1 MSLTSAIN
9 IARSALFT
17 SQIGLN
23 VTAQNMANVATP
35 GYARQVAMLQAI
47 RGQVTD
53 PHMIGAGVAVASV
66 RRQIDESLQKRLW
79 NGISDEFSTA
89 QQLNAMNQLE
99 SILNEGTEYD
109 LSSQLDGFFSTW
121 SQATTLLD
129 SGSTLVNQGRSMA
142 SFIKNMRTDLLATR
156 DQIENQINA
165 QTDQANELF
174 SALASIN
181 ETIATRE
188 GSGSEASSLRDQRDQ
203 IVSELSTIVDVTVNE
218 TTQGT
223 YNVYVGSTP
232 VVLGTQSR
240 GVEVLRD
247 TSGSIATVKVVL
259 SDNKSP
265 LDVQSGSLGGLLE
278 SRDGV
283 IDSTLEKLDT
293 LASQLIFEVNKLHS
307 TGVNEDWMTDELGM
321 LQIQSS
327 DLTLALNDPNNST
340 FADLPF
346 SVENGGFYI
355 EVRNERTNTSD
366 RVRID
371 VDLDG
376 LDNTGVAGF
385 GDDTSAEDI
394 RAAIDAIGG
403 ISASFD
409 PSGRLQITSDDP
421 SISFAFADDS
431 AGALAVLGV
440 NTFFTGTD
448 SSDIDV
454 PEDIEVKLGRIIDG
468 QFVANGTA
476 KMMSELGDK
485 ALDGLSGR
493 SLNRLW
499 SNHAQSVAVEVSG
512 ARGGAESA
520 RLVRESLENQRA
532 GISGVSVDEE
542 SLNLLSYQRQ
552 YQGAARIVTAANEM
566 FDTLLALV

>member
-9 IARSALFT
+9 IARSALYT

-35 GYARQVAMLQAI
+35 GYARRVAMLEAI

-53 PHMIGAGVAVASV
+53 PHMIGAGVGVASV
-66 RRQIDESLQKRLW
+66 RRQIDDALQKRLW

-99 SILNEGTEYD
+99 SILNEGTEFD
-109 LSSQLDGFFSTW
+109 LSTQMDEFFNTW

-129 SGSTLVNQGRSMA
+129 SESSLVNQGRSMA

-156 DQIENQINA
+156 EQIENQINA
-165 QTDQANELF
+165 QTEQANELF

-188 GSGSEASSLRDQRDQ
+188 GTGAESGSLRDQRDQ

-265 LDVQSGSLGGLLE
+265 LDVQSGSLGGLLQ

-293 LASQLIFEVNKLHS
+293 LASQLIFEVNKIHS
-307 TGVNEDWMTDELGM
+307 TGVNEDWMSDELGT

-346 SVENGGFYI
+346 SIENGGFYI
-355 EVRNERTNTSD
+355 EIRNERTNTSD

-376 LDNTGVAGF
+376 LDNTGVPGF

-403 ISASFD
+403 ISATFD

-421 SISFAFADDS
+421 GITFAFADDS

-448 SSDIDV
+448 SADINV
-454 PEDIEVKLGRIIDG
+454 PEDTEVKLGRIIDG

-476 KMMSELGDK
+476 KMISELGDT
-485 ALDGLSGR
+485 AINGLSGR
-493 SLNRLW
+493 SLNSYW
-499 SNHAQSVAVEVSG
+499 SNHAQGVAVEVSG
-512 ARGGAESA
+512 ARAGADSA
-520 RLVRESLENQRA
+520 RIVRESLETQRA

-552 YQGAARIVTAANEM
+552 YEGAARIVTAAQEM